1 MREVRRMLKRMI
13 SFVLV
18 LALMLSLAEN
28 GISAL
33 LAGGGSAR
41 AESAEGNQ
49 SDETGSAFDITTG
62 EEFMEAVCPENANA
76 VLNLLNDITLPS
88 EYAPSVHFSG
98 VLNGNGHTIYGLN
111 ITQDTLAVSGLF
123 LGLDG
128 AEIQNMNIA
137 DASMHLVDPAIDIDS
152 KNWNYAYGILAG
164 YARNSAIRNCTVSG
178 TVIISVEQDTV
189 NSLYVGGL
197 IGTVNYGCEISD
209 CTSSANVTVSA
220 NTNAY
225 VGGLAGSV
233 SMIGDVVLL
242 DSAYDGDVRV
252 NFGGSGKAY
261 VTGLGISYGST
272 SEYFTG
278 CSVRGSIWAEAAAGN
293 VEAIGI
299 CQMSGGNSDV
309 EIYAKSESGLA
320 KAIGALHCVNMDFTG
335 NITAETVSGTAEA
348 MGVNGMI
355 SGSNSGSVRAISTG
369 SGSANAYGAGADV
382 FDGYLH
388 HFTNYA
394 DVTATGSDEAYAI
407 GIQAGTG
414 SRDVLNKGTVNAR
427 ADRAATAFGIS
438 FVRLMDGKGIQEA
451 TNDAKVSAAAEY
463 ANAHGLAGCT
473 FSANNGNISAN
484 SEEGKAKAVAL
495 SGCDSS
501 ENRGMVFSTGVAY
514 GADEGYGL
522 NNDSHDC
529 VNYGTI
535 EAINMGEGAAA
546 YGVIGIDCQN
556 QGEVRALDQSDS
568 YTGTNRSIR
577 ATGAGGSNVLNTGY
591 VHAESIHH
599 ATRAY
604 GISGTGTSTGDV
616 YAATDVFHIDD
627 GYDGHNSSCAYDS
640 SLVKIKL
647 GSTALRAVSGGLP
660 YYIVYC
666 PNGCIDHGLTQGLN
680 IINKRY
686 ECSNTREYY
695 IVIAEPSDA
704 AEYVEPE
711 LPEIDPDA
719 EDDITLV
726 VGTGE
731 INLVYLGEAGQYPQK
746 IDTMD
751 SRCGTL
757 TFGDLRFDSNFAV
770 EVSIRAKQACEVKL
784 TLPDGFSFEE
794 WSVSTEKTL
803 TVSAGLSDYSYPVWP
818 LYVSEKAESVTFRMR
833 GGVRARRTVGV
844 QKAEDAGNI
853 YCRPTA
859 AVNFSDEPIIVNS
872 ETDFGVDFAKNFVSG
887 TTSYQKPLAG
897 LGAALTQAVYGSIG
911 GGRDDYMEESFANL
925 GFSNIKYY
933 QPAIGATG
941 VAVALAQ
948 KKVVENGELRNVL
961 MIVVRGTY
969 SWDWI
974 GNFMVYG
981 NEEGHANFISAAREA
996 QENINQYVKE
1006 YMSEEICGMTRVYVC
1021 GHSRGGAV
1029 SNLLTYWM
1037 KYEGWNYFFDS
1048 MTSYTYAAAC
1058 SLESPVADSDVT
1070 NLLYLYDIVG
1080 YAPFEYYR
1088 YGTTYVLGMDGM
1100 PAGVETAFF
1109 QYSRGRVFT
1118 MPEDNRWWI
1127 YGLAVFG
1134 LSAEIIQNEW
1144 KTGEQLLTMLS
1155 QISDWELRIWDALLK
1170 NEQRHTRARIPN
1182 IFDLVKDR
1190 VNGTALTAQAIIA
1203 GAMGSLAYLIPS
1215 NMAEPWSRRNADEIA
1230 LAHSGENY
1238 IAWTKVNGISG
1249 AITEDVAKQYFIDR
1263 MGKEDGK
1270 DFLEFVAKKSTELLE
1285 ETGKNLQRGVRAAG
1299 NALQN
1304 MAGRLAYRASYLWD
1318 AGMSMVEMTQRSII
1332 LAGKIYDA
1340 TRDLDNA
1347 VNLFGLPLWAT
1358 YRNYKQG
1365 ATMMGVACPVDVNMV
1380 MDSGAVAVE
1389 GDQLTAQSGNG
1400 MGGFSGDTHFVMLP
1414 GGEAGELT
1422 INGTG
1427 EGEMQI
1433 VLIHL
1438 DEDMNLISTEAYLDI
1453 PVHAGSSATLSLGA
1467 DVHNRTSAVLNADGT
1482 EYLPFAGDDFYMVSV
1497 TADAETAAAGDTVTW
1512 TAEAAGA
1519 DEIQYVFRLLR
1530 DGEILQSWDYAD
1542 TDNASYTL
1550 TEAGVYQMEAAAR
1563 DAEGR
1568 ETAYMASEEL
1578 EVSAI
1583 ADPNWGYTANIYG
1596 NVVPGTDVWLGNLYG
1611 VSYAGNALTND
1622 AYTVSIRTNVQNA
1635 DARVVYT
1642 DDWTDGVNFRMD
1654 NMTSGDLVANITV
1667 SLKNPENQDYAD
1679 LVLRR
1684 SVHVIAAEEA
1694 VAPTV
1699 QNPETDT
1706 LVVPLNQTTAL
1717 QKPTLNNDAFPQNA
1731 DWEWW
1736 TAYRLDRDDIGSF
1749 WEDDNSYYI
1758 YPMQTGVLNVTICAR
1773 PAANA
1778 ELMVPIYARQIIA
1791 CDVDTA
1797 LRLPENLKRLEAL
1810 ALDQVANRLIYIP
1823 HTVEYIADDAFGET
1837 DGLIILTDQ
1846 NNTYVTQWCA
1856 DYQVPVGVVLPTA

>member
-1 MREVRRMLKRMI
+1 MLKRMI

-33 LAGGGSAR
+33 LTGGGSAR

-76 VLNLLNDITLPS
+76 VLNLLNDITLPA

-111 ITQDTLAVSGLF
+111 ITQDTGMISGLF
-123 LGLDG
+123 LELID
-128 AEIQNMNIA
+128 AEIRDVDISGAKIQV
-137 DASMHLVDPAIDIDS
+137 VDPVMDTDS
-152 KNWNYAYGILAG
+152 TGWDYAYGILAG
-164 YARNSAIRNCTVSG
+164 QARNSSIYNCTVSG
-178 TVIISVEQDTV
+178 SVEVAQV
-189 NSLYVGGL
+189 QEMSNRLYVGGM
-197 IGTVNYGCEISD
+197 IGSAGTGCEIAD
-209 CTSSANVTVSA
+209 CKSTASVTVRT
-220 NTNAY
+220 NTNTFA
-225 VGGLAGSV
+225 GGLTGRFWTDDDNYMVNCAYSGSV
-233 SMIGDVVLL
+233 YVDSGDL
-242 DSAYDGDVRV
+242 S
-252 NFGGSGKAY
+252 NGKKVFA
-261 VTGLGISYGST
+261 TGLGIEWDAS
-272 SEYFTG
+272 SEYYG
-278 CSVRGSIWAEAAAGN
+278 GGSSVQGSICAEATVGDA
-293 VEAIGI
+293 EAIGI
-299 CQMSGGNSDV
+299 CKVSGGNSNV
-309 EIYAKSESGLA
+309 EVYARSDYGLA
-320 KAIGALHCVNMDFTG
+320 TAVGARHCANMDFTG
-335 NITAETVSGTAEA
+335 NVLAETVSGAARAVGAE
-348 MGVNGMI
+348 GMI
-355 SGSNSGSVRAISTG
+355 SGSFSGSVWASASD
-369 SGSANAYGAGADV
+369 SGSSYAYGA
-382 FDGYLH
+382 DGYLH

-394 DVTATGSDEAYAI
+394 DITANGGGYAFAI
-407 GIQAGTG
+407 GIRGESD
-414 SRDVLNKGTVNAR
+414 SRDLLNEGAIR
-427 ADRAATAFGIS
+427 AQTDNG
-438 FVRLMDGKGIQEA
+438 
-451 TNDAKVSAAAEY
+451 DAS
-463 ANAHGLAGCT
+463 AHGILNDNDNNNVREVI
-473 FSANNGNISAN
+473 NNGSVTA
-484 SEEGKAKAVAL
+484 EGKKAKAYGLFGCAYGTNNGRITAKVPSGIAYACGL
-495 SGCDSS
+495 SYCSS
-501 ENRGMVFSTGVAY
+501 SVNNGDVFSTGGANGAY
-514 GADEGYGL
+514 GSYYNTDAAY
-522 NNDSHDC
+522 C

-535 EAINMGEGAAA
+535 EATDVGARAFA
-546 YGVIGIDCQN
+546 NGVCGGDYFQN
-556 QGEVRALDQSDS
+556 HGEVRALSRINAEEDQ
-568 YTGTNRSIR
+568 YIE
-577 ATGAGGSNVLNTGY
+577 ATGASGRNVLNTGY
-591 VHAESIHH
+591 VHAESVNRTAH
-599 ATRAY
+599 AY
-604 GISGTGTSTGDV
+604 GINGSGNSTGLA
-616 YAATDVFHIDD
+616 YAAKEVTSEKGGVVACK
-627 GYDGHNSSCAYDS
+627 SSQVRIRMGSMDLSAS
-640 SLVKIKL
+640 S
-647 GSTALRAVSGGLP
+647 GESAR
-660 YYIVYC
+660 YIVYC
-666 PNGCIDHGLTQGLN
+666 SVDCELHRRAQGYN
-680 IINKRY
+680 IVNILYSCMNERVVG
-686 ECSNTREYY
+686 EA
-695 IVIAEPSDA
+695 IPSDA

-833 GGVRARRTVGV
+833 GGVRARRTVGI

-872 ETDFGVDFAKNFVSG
+872 ETDFGVDFAKNFVGG

-974 GNFMVYG
+974 GNFMAYG
-981 NEEGHANFISAAREA
+981 NDEGHANFISAAREA

-1118 MPEDNRWWI
+1118 MPEQNRWSI
-1127 YGLAVFG
+1127 YGLAVYS
-1134 LSAEIIQNEW
+1134 LSAEILLNEW
-1144 KTGEQLLTMLS
+1144 KTGEQLLTIFS
-1155 QISDWELRIWDALLK
+1155 QISNGELMIWDALLK
-1170 NEQRHTRARIPN
+1170 NEQRRTGVRVPN
-1182 IFDLVKDR
+1182 IFDLVKAG
-1190 VNGTALTAQAIIA
+1190 VNGTALVLQTLFAIGI
-1203 GAMGSLAYLIPS
+1203 GGLICVIPKTMKDLWEKRDA
-1215 NMAEPWSRRNADEIA
+1215 NGIA
-1230 LAHSGENY
+1230 LAHGGENY

-1249 AITEDVAKQYFIDR
+1249 AVSEDTAKQYFINR
-1263 MGKEDGK
+1263 MSEEDVLG
-1270 DFLEFVAKKSTELLE
+1270 FMAEKSMELLE
-1285 ETGKNLQRGVRAAG
+1285 ETGKNLKRGVRAAG

-1318 AGMSMVEMTQRSII
+1318 AGMSMAEMTQRSII

-1340 TRDLDNA
+1340 THDLDNA

-1642 DDWTDGVNFRMD
+1642 DDWTDGVNLRMD
-1654 NMTSGDLVANITV
+1654 NMTSGDLVATITV

-1758 YPMQTGVLNVTICAR
+1758 YPTQTGVLNVTICAR

-1778 ELMVPIYARQIIA
+1778 ELMVPIYVRQIIA
-1791 CDVDTA
+1791 CNADTA